1 MPRNN
6 VVLIVLLYFLY
17 KNYFILQ
24 KKYKS
29 TVIRQNRSIHPFAET
44 KHKGKIREKM
54 KTKANK
60 EDRLRGFASNRICGY
75 LFKAM
80 KKERKEK
87 EKKEREDSV
96 QSKQAIL
103 WRYVQQQR
111 WLANLTMHPHA
122 KRCTYLRNGALHAS
136 ARSRSRACLTTPAQS
151 LILRARRLCPLSS
164 LYLYPCFFIFLT
176 LLSSPPFPVCSTL
189 SLVPFIHHHPPS
201 IVPSLSPSFLF
212 LDRSLQSSLLRIYVY
227 IYI

>member
-1 MPRNN
+1 MR
-6 VVLIVLLYFLY
+6 VSV
-17 KNYFILQ
+17 Q
-24 KKYKS
+24 G
-29 TVIRQNRSIHPFAET
+29 EG
-44 KHKGKIREKM
+44 KGGKRKR
-54 KTKANK
+54 K
-60 EDRLRGFASNRICGY
+60 
-75 LFKAM
+75 
-80 KKERKEK
+80 KKERIP
-87 EKKEREDSV
+87 S
-96 QSKQAIL
+96 SKQAIL
-103 WRYVQQQR
+103 WRYVQQQQQQR

-201 IVPSLSPSFLF
+201 IIPSLSSFSIAAC
-212 LDRSLQSSLLRIYVY
+212 RAACYVY
-227 IYI
+227 IYIYI